1 MGIYAMK
8 TITAKINYILE
19 EIEAKSN
26 IENDYADVHD
36 DVRIHIY
43 YDDDGFVW
51 DAIEGE
57 YIIGSSEVAFD
68 TMEEAEE
75 DAKRFIDS
83 FEVIDKD
90 INTNPEKEP
99 GEI

>member
-1 MGIYAMK
+1 MNI
-8 TITAKINYILE
+8 KINGPIVSKIENLLE

-57 YIIGSSEVAFD
+57 YVIGSSEIAFD
-68 TMEEAEE
+68 TMDEAEA

-83 FEVIDKD
+83 FEIIDKD
-90 INTNPEKEP
+90 VDVNP
-99 GEI
+99 GEGEEI